1 MMAAPFIATAL
12 RIPFTEQLADKRA
25 ETGLD
30 RMRSGHQEKGAAAA
44 MGTGDTP
51 CKFAQVARRQHG
63 GERVHELA
71 KGGAGLKRN
80 QRA

>member
-1 MMAAPFIATAL
+1 
-12 RIPFTEQLADKRA
+12 
-25 ETGLD
+25 
-30 RMRSGHQEKGAAAA
+30 MRSGHQEKGAAAA